1 MIFLKKVLE
10 IQMAMKLEVKE
21 CSISLMLLILSQR
34 RDMDHLLVV

>member
-1 MIFLKKVLE
+1 MIFLRRVHE

-34 RDMDHLLVV
+34 HDMDHLLVV